1 MSLDKLFE
9 PVEIRPEVFVFV
21 RRCHSECVAV
31 AKSGGGCHLVAVRP
45 IKAGETLFQME
56 GVTTRQPTRYSLQIG
71 GDLHLATEDGLS
83 PDEIFDRYFWRVLNH
98 SCEPNTVIRSRQ
110 VIAIRDIG
118 PWEAVTFN
126 YNTTEYAM
134 AEPFECHCGG
144 PRCLGI
150 IQGFKHIEAA
160 ERERLRPL
168 LADHL
173 LHVPE
178 TAPASL

>member
-1 MSLDKLFE
+1 MKADDLFE
-9 PVEIRPEVFVFV
+9 RVEVTPGVVVSV
-21 RRCHSECVAV
+21 RRCHSDFVAV
-31 AKSGGGCHLVAVRP
+31 AESEEGCRLVAVRP
-45 IKAGETLFQME
+45 ILAGEALFQLE
-56 GVTTRQPTRYSLQIG
+56 GVTTSQPTRYSLQIA
-71 GDLHLATEDGLS
+71 GDLHLDAGDGRS
-83 PDEIFDRYFWRVLNH
+83 GEEMFDRYFWQFLNH
-98 SCEPNTVIRSRQ
+98 SCEPNTMIRSRQ
-110 VIAIRDIG
+110 AIAIRDIG
-118 PWEAVTFN
+118 PWEDVTFN

-150 IQGFKHIEAA
+150 IQGFKHIDAA

-173 LHVPE
+173 LHFPG